1 MPSFTSVSNL
11 ASSIGHGDYVALG
24 GFQLNRVPIA
34 LLQEIAAARPG
45 NLQLVSVPNPLALEV
60 LCSAGQVAA
69 VQCGFFG
76 FQYEGGF
83 AMPPALHRALGD
95 GSLDLQEKDVY
106 DTILELRAA
115 LDDPALRPDFTLIHT
130 QQADHS
136 GNLRIKDPY
145 ADVLLARAGERV
157 VATVEEVVEDIGDP
171 TIPAAEVSAIA
182 VCPGGAAPTSCLG
195 YYRRD
200 ATAVRHYLRVPE
212 NRFTAPP
219 AARSEAQNGAAPD
232 GDRMVVFSAR
242 QIRNGDTVVT
252 GLASAMPMLAIELA
266 RRTHA
271 PDLRYINC
279 VGAVNPRI
287 DRALPTSVDPSL
299 LQACESTMSLPEI
312 FDLAAID
319 GVDVMFFG
327 AAQIDAGAR
336 VNLTRIGPQENP
348 RVKLPG
354 PAGSPSMRAA
364 ARRVVIT
371 VPRQST
377 RNLVAAVDVATSVP
391 SPANTE
397 TTLITDLAVWQ
408 LHGDHGLEPVSV
420 HRNVSATVLRESTG
434 FSYRDT
440 SPPTTAEPTAEE
452 LGVLRTLD
460 PNGLRHGWSG
470 KRPSSRAI
478 DKQQEKLVHDR

>member
-1 MPSFTSVSNL
+1 MPSFTSISNL
-11 ASSIGHGDYVALG
+11 ASSIGHGDYLALG

-34 LLQEIAAARPG
+34 LLQKIAAARPG
-45 NLQLVSVPNPLALEV
+45 NLRLVSVPNPLALDV

-69 VQCGFFG
+69 VQGGFFG

-83 AMPPALHRALGD
+83 AMPLALRRALGD

-115 LDDPALRPDFTLIHT
+115 LDDPRLRPDFTLIHA

-136 GNLRIKDPY
+136 GNLRIEDPY

-157 VATVEEVVEDIGDP
+157 VATVEEVVGHIGDP

-195 YYRRD
+195 YYPRD
-200 ATAVRHYLRVPE
+200 AAALRRYLGVPE
-212 NRFTAPP
+212 NGPTALPG
-219 AARSEAQNGAAPD
+219 ARSEAQDGAVRD
-232 GDRMVVFSAR
+232 GDRMVVLTAR

-287 DRALPTSVDPSL
+287 DRALPTSVEPSL
-299 LQACESTMSLPEI
+299 LRACESTMSLPEI
-312 FDLAAID
+312 FDLAAVD

-327 AAQIDAGAR
+327 AAQIDAGGR
-336 VNLTRIGPQENP
+336 VNLTRIGPRENP
-348 RVKLPG
+348 RIKLPG
-354 PAGSPSMRAA
+354 PAGSASMRAA
-364 ARRVVIT
+364 AHRVVIT

-377 RNLVAAVDVATSVP
+377 RNLVSEVDVATSAP
-391 SPANTE
+391 SPANVE
-397 TTLITDLAVWQ
+397 TSLITDLAVWQ
-408 LHGDHGLEPVSV
+408 LHEDRGLQPVSV
-420 HRNVSATVLRESTG
+420 HRNVSATQLREATG

-440 SPPTTAEPTAEE
+440 SPPTTTEPSDEE
-452 LGVLRTLD
+452 LAVLHTLD
-460 PNGLRHGWSG
+460 PNGLRHGWSE
-470 KRPSSRAI
+470 KKPSSRGI
-478 DKQQEKLVHDR
+478 DTQQEKLVHDR